1 MTFRLAAPSV
11 TPISETLALFNA
23 KVFFFLPDRRVP
35 PPVTSAAA
43 NATQRA
49 MKELLNTLGP
59 DDAASAVQEQVG
71 NLAENAG
78 IP

>member
-11 TPISETLALFNA
+11 TPISETLALNNA
-23 KVFFFLPDRRVP
+23 KVFFSAGPPRS

-49 MKELLNTLGP
+49 MKELLDTCGP
-59 DDAASAVQEQVG
+59 DGAAAAVQERLG

>member
-23 KVFFFLPDRRVP
+23 KVFFFCRTAAF

-49 MKELLNTLGP
+49 MKELLNTCGP